1 MMEKAQ
7 YQLETTLTALGTVY
21 SQLQLISAKD
31 IDSGRA
37 QRLRQDIED
46 QIAALQSVQST
57 LDEVYS
63 SRI

>member
-1 MMEKAQ
+1 
-7 YQLETTLTALGTVY
+7 
-21 SQLQLISAKD
+21 
-31 IDSGRA
+31 
-37 QRLRQDIED
+37 LRQDIED